1 LTLNEWSFVMKNL
14 IAKPMN
20 YVSSWLNAFQI
31 KRFLTIALI
40 GFLVL
45 TTNAVPN
52 RDSRAMTN
60 RVNQTIHQDDSD
72 RPKTTGE
79 WNREAREVEGKP
91 GERFERIAKQS
102 GEAVKDFGSL
112 YPDTAER
119 SGNQLQDSQGVG
131 NPFSNRGQR

>member
-1 LTLNEWSFVMKNL
+1 MKNL
-14 IAKPMN
+14 IFKPMS
-20 YVSSWLNAFQI
+20 YIGSLLHTFQV

-45 TTNAVPN
+45 TTNAMPN
-52 RDSRAMTN
+52 QDSKAVTKRI
-60 RVNQTIHQDDSD
+60 NQTIHQDGSD

-79 WNREAREVEGKP
+79 WNREAREVEGNP

-119 SGNQLQDSQGVG
+119 SGDKLQDSKGIG
-131 NPFSNRGQR
+131 NPFSNR